1 MGRALALSKLE
12 SIKEAV
18 KTLDSNIKSES
29 QGVSKQMEEMLTK
42 NNPSEID
49 SKFAEDL
56 GKKATSIMAQ
66 FPKINELEHSLEIQD
81 EDPELTLAQK
91 SISSNV
97 QSLLKQ
103 VQEGNKKIR
112 DKLGEIPEGARVLT
126 ESQFGDQMSFVL
138 KH

>member
-1 MGRALALSKLE
+1 
-12 SIKEAV
+12 
-18 KTLDSNIKSES
+18 
-29 QGVSKQMEEMLTK
+29 MEEMLTK

-112 DKLGEIPEGARVLT
+112 DKLGEIPEPPATYNVMGNANEMGVVIGETTHGGLEARAL
-126 ESQFGDQMSFVL
+126 ERGDARS
-138 KH
+138 

>member
-1 MGRALALSKLE
+1 
-12 SIKEAV
+12 
-18 KTLDSNIKSES
+18 
-29 QGVSKQMEEMLTK
+29 MEEMLTK
-42 NNPSEID
+42 NNPAEID
-49 SKFAEDL
+49 SKFAEEV
-56 GKKATSIMAQ
+56 GKKATTIMAQ

-81 EDPELTLAQK
+81 EDPELTMVQK

-97 QSLLKQ
+97 QGLLKQ

-126 ESQFGDQMSFVL
+126 ETQFGDQMGFVL

>member
-18 KTLDSNIKSES
+18 KTLDSNIKTES

-56 GKKATSIMAQ
+56 GKKAT
-66 FPKINELEHSLEIQD
+66 
-81 EDPELTLAQK
+81 
-91 SISSNV
+91 
-97 QSLLKQ
+97 
-103 VQEGNKKIR
+103 
-112 DKLGEIPEGARVLT
+112 
-126 ESQFGDQMSFVL
+126 
-138 KH
+138 